1 MEKLNDLLQ
10 QYEKI
15 AFIPSLEEEQSLL
28 YEYVY
33 ATNKLKGN
41 QLTLVQTT
49 ELFKSDTV
57 SGNNIRNSDIL
68 EQKGMYRA
76 LKRMLLAVR
85 NNEELS
91 LELILALNW
100 LAIGSLW
107 NEDYYMNAKEK
118 GQQINTFKIS
128 QNVISVKKNN
138 VEIDKIIPLS
148 SPIDVIENMKHLI
161 ETIAKSDK
169 NYIEKA
175 SFLAQAIWLHQPF
188 VDGNKRIGRLLINF
202 LLMKEGFPL
211 FAFTNQNYN
220 SLLVE
225 QYYDGTPNL
234 IENYIQEMLSS
245 RLQTLIEASKNVKT
259 DFKGFQTFD
268 IFAMNG
274 ALLRSMPFDYSI
286 IPFQDYPN
294 GTYILVLRGV
304 NKTIFKSTK
313 IIKQ

>member
-10 QYEKI
+10 QYLKI
-15 AFIPSLEEEQSLL
+15 AFVPSLEEEQSLL

-33 ATNKLKGN
+33 ATNKLEGN

-49 ELFKSDTV
+49 ELFKSDTI

-76 LKRMLLAVR
+76 LKRMLLSVR

-91 LELILALNW
+91 LELILELNW

-107 NEDYYMNAKEK
+107 NEDYYLNAKEK

-148 SPIDVIENMKHLI
+148 SPIDVLENMRHLI
-161 ETIAKSDK
+161 ETMTKSDK
-169 NYIEKA
+169 NCIEKA
-175 SFLAQAIWLHQPF
+175 SFLAQEIWLHQPF

-220 SLLVE
+220 NFLVE
-225 QYYDGTPNL
+225 QYYDNTQNL
-234 IENYIQEMLSS
+234 IHNYIKEMLSS
-245 RLQTLIEASKNVKT
+245 RLQTLIEDSKKVKT
-259 DFKGFQTFD
+259 DFKGFR
-268 IFAMNG
+268 MM
-274 ALLRSMPFDYSI
+274 L
-286 IPFQDYPN
+286 
-294 GTYILVLRGV
+294 
-304 NKTIFKSTK
+304 
-313 IIKQ
+313 

>member
-10 QYEKI
+10 QYLKI
-15 AFIPSLEEEQSLL
+15 AFVPSLEEEQSLL

-33 ATNKLKGN
+33 ATNKLEGN

-49 ELFKSDTV
+49 ELFKSDTI

-76 LKRMLLAVR
+76 LKRMLLSVR

-91 LELILALNW
+91 LELILELNW

-118 GQQINTFKIS
+118 GQQINTFKTS

-148 SPIDVIENMKHLI
+148 SPIDVIENMKNLI
-161 ETIAKSDK
+161 GTIATSDK
-169 NYIEKA
+169 NCIEKA
-175 SFLAQAIWLHQPF
+175 SFLAQEIWLHQPF

-211 FAFTNQNYN
+211 FAFTNENYN

-234 IENYIQEMLSS
+234 IQNYVHEMLSA
-245 RLQTLIEASKNVKT
+245 RLQTLIEAAKKVKT
-259 DFKGFQTFD
+259 DFKGFR
-268 IFAMNG
+268 MM
-274 ALLRSMPFDYSI
+274 L
-286 IPFQDYPN
+286 
-294 GTYILVLRGV
+294 
-304 NKTIFKSTK
+304 
-313 IIKQ
+313 